1 MEWMQEMLRAVPGV
15 SKYRVEL
22 ERLAA
27 ENARLEHE
35 NGELKNELA
44 QYIEQWET
52 LDGEAVRTLRYLAAS
67 AFDSAEAIAS
77 AHQMNLQIAELY
89 LHFLVQHAYVAAP
102 AGATRPAYDL
112 TAKGRQL
119 AATTR
124 VPELGGICQ
133 WQLFVGESAIRA
145 E

>member
-1 MEWMQEMLRAVPGV
+1 MEWMQEMLRVVPGA
-15 SKYRVEL
+15 SNYRAEL

-27 ENARLEHE
+27 ENARLERE
-35 NGELKNELA
+35 NGELKDELA

-52 LDGEAVRTLRYLAAS
+52 LDGEAVRTLRYVAAA

-102 AGATRPAYDL
+102 AGTTRQAYDV
-112 TAKGRQL
+112 TAKGRRYLQQRGFL
-119 AATTR
+119 
-124 VPELGGICQ
+124 
-133 WQLFVGESAIRA
+133 S
-145 E
+145 